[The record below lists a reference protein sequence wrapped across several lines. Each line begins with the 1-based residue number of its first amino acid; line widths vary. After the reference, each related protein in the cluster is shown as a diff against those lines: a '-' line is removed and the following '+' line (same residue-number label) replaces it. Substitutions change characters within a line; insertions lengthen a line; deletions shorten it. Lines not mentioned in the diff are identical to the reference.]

1 MLFNFCDPLLD
12 NFICQIVIF
21 SLIGH
26 LSLIHIYPKTF
37 GDILTMSGT
46 KVETIDPISDEV
58 SGVIT
63 GKIVKIEKHPDADKL
78 VVCQIDVAAASPLT
92 IVTSATNVFE
102 GAVVQVAVE
111 NSVVAGGH
119 KMSRTDFRGIMSY
132 GMMCS
137 VEELGMNTDLFTP
150 EIKNGIYILPEN
162 TELGVDCLL
171 YTSRCV

>member
-1 MLFNFCDPLLD
+1 ML
-12 NFICQIVIF
+12 V
-21 SLIGH
+21 SLNWLKEYVKIEQD
-26 LSLIHIYPKTF
+26 PKTF

-102 GAVVQVAVE
+102 GAVVPVAVE

-162 TELGVDCLL
+162 TELGVEVRDLL
-171 YTSRCV
+171 WLMTASSRWN